1 MTELKRCP
9 FCGGKPHITGCVLIN
24 GKHWNMVS
32 CSAED
37 HTVQVNTAGETAEQ
51 AKALA
56 IEKWNH
62 RHYPPEVENA
72 VEKETV
78 KVPLKSDFCE
88 VGPSCQ
94 IGIPGM
100 MVITTY
106 CPNCGQRIKE

>member
-1 MTELKRCP
+1 MDDLLPCP
-9 FCGGKPHITGCVLIN
+9 FCPDGKVKDYIGDREAGVVCSCGASILVSHGTYVSEDEALCEGIKL
-24 GKHWNMVS
+24 WN
-32 CSAED
+32 
-37 HTVQVNTAGETAEQ
+37 T
-51 AKALA
+51 
-56 IEKWNH
+56 
-62 RHYPPEVENA
+62 RHYPPEVEKA

-88 VGPSCQ
+88 VCPSCR